1 MDTNWTDSL
10 PIYRQL
16 RDRVVAMILEGV
28 LNDGDPLPSVRSVAA
43 EYRLN
48 PLTVLKGYQQLV
60 DERLVEKRRGRGM
73 FVTEGARRAL
83 LKDERQLFLEE
94 EWPKI
99 AGRIQR
105 LGFEPKELLDALDK
119 IPPAPAPSLTAARDA
134 AADDAER
141 GGQSVTDLIVARGL
155 GKSFGSTRAL
165 TDVNFRVRPGRIVGL
180 IGPNGAGKTTALKAL
195 LGLTRF
201 DGELAVLGLDPYLKR
216 HQLMQDVCFIA
227 DVAVLP
233 RWIRVSQLIDFVAAT
248 HPRFRREVC
257 EHFLSRSDIRKASRV
272 KELSKG
278 MVTQLHLALVMA
290 IDAKLLVLDEPT
302 LGLDILMR
310 KQFYETLLNE
320 YFDEQRTILV
330 TTHQVEEIEHILTDL
345 LFIDRGR
352 IVLDAAMDE
361 VQESYAQVA
370 IRPEHVASARTLK
383 PIAERQGLGRTHM
396 LFKGVG
402 RAELERL
409 GEVGV
414 PSVADL
420 FVAVIQGARA

>member
-1 MDTNWTDSL
+1 M
-10 PIYRQL
+10 
-16 RDRVVAMILEGV
+16 
-28 LNDGDPLPSVRSVAA
+28 
-43 EYRLN
+43 
-48 PLTVLKGYQQLV
+48 
-60 DERLVEKRRGRGM
+60 
-73 FVTEGARRAL
+73 
-83 LKDERQLFLEE
+83 
-94 EWPKI
+94 
-99 AGRIQR
+99 
-105 LGFEPKELLDALDK
+105 
-119 IPPAPAPSLTAARDA
+119 
-134 AADDAER
+134 
-141 GGQSVTDLIVARGL
+141 TDLIVARGL
-155 GKSFGSTRAL
+155 GKTFGQTHALNDVSFKVGS
-165 TDVNFRVRPGRIVGL
+165 GRIVGL

-201 DGELAVLGLDPYLKR
+201 HGELSVLGLDPYRQR

-233 RWIRVSQLIDFVAAT
+233 RWIRVHQLIAFVDAT

-257 EHFLSRSDIRKASRV
+257 ESFLARSDIKQTSRV

-320 YFDEQRTILV
+320 YFDQQRTILV
-330 TTHQVEEIEHILTDL
+330 TTHQVEEVEHILTDL

-352 IVLDAAMDE
+352 IVLDATMDE
-361 VQESYAQVA
+361 VQENYAQVA
-370 IRPEHVASARTLK
+370 VRPEHLAAARTHQ

-396 LFKGVG
+396 LFKGAA

-420 FVAVIQGARA
+420 FVATIQGARA